1 MMRAFRDR
9 EIRRLMAALLF
20 APLVIYAFFSAHTMP
35 RFTDQG
41 VEIVICTADG
51 FDLGLSDSDTDPQP
65 TPCNWSMQIHA
76 AALPAPGPALDA
88 APLARV
94 QAAALETSLLRSGR
108 IESANQARAPPLLL

>member
-65 TPCNWSMQIHA
+65 TPCDWSMQIHA
-76 AALPAPGPALDA
+76 AALPAPGPALD
-88 APLARV
+88 PVLLALER
-94 QAAALETSLLRSGR
+94 AAAFESALLRAGR
-108 IESANQARAPPLLL
+108 ISAANQARAPPLLL